1 MMRTATAGA
10 AIAIAAVSA
19 TGVAWAQSLDSAIDR
34 GVQRTAQ
41 AQSQQ
46 DQIDEVFEQTQERLR
61 EYQDVQKQID
71 NLEVY
76 LAQLERQVANQDR
89 ELTSI
94 NTSIEKVTLIER
106 QVTPLM
112 LKMVDALD
120 QFVELDVP
128 FLLDE
133 RRGRVDKLRDLMDR
147 ANVTVAEKFRTVTG
161 AYQTEMEYGRT
172 IEAYRGVLPG
182 ETEREVDFLRFGRV
196 ALLYQTLDQT
206 RVGMW
211 NPVSGS
217 WEQLPREYVG
227 QVTQA
232 IRIAREQAAPD
243 LVRLPIKTAE
253 TAE

>member
-1 MMRTATAGA
+1 MTRMTAAASVVLAAALAG
-10 AIAIAAVSA
+10 S
-19 TGVAWAQSLDSAIDR
+19 AWAQSLEGAIDR
-34 GVQRTAQ
+34 AVQRTAQ

-46 DQIDEVFEQTQERLR
+46 DKIDEVFEETQKRLR
-61 EYQDVQKQID
+61 EYQETQKQID

-76 LAQLERQVANQDR
+76 VAQLERQVANQER
-89 ELTSI
+89 ELDSI
-94 NTSIEKVTLIER
+94 NSSLEKVTLIER

-112 LKMVDALD
+112 LKMVDGLE

-133 RRGRVDKLRDLMDR
+133 RRDRVARLSELMDKP
-147 ANVTVAEKFRTVTG
+147 NVSVAEKFRAVTG

-182 ETEREVDFLRFGRV
+182 EEGREVDFLRFGRV

-206 RVGMW
+206 EVGMW
-211 NPVSGS
+211 NPQTGE

-227 QVTQA
+227 QITQG

-243 LVRLPIKTAE
+243 LIRLPITTAE
-253 TAE
+253 AAE

>member
-1 MMRTATAGA
+1 MTLAG
-10 AIAIAAVSA
+10 S
-19 TGVAWAQSLDSAIDR
+19 AWAQSLDGAIDR

-46 DQIDEVFEQTQERLR
+46 DKIDEVFEETQKRLR
-61 EYQDVQKQID
+61 EYQDTQKQID

-76 LAQLERQVANQDR
+76 VAQLERQVANQNR
-89 ELTSI
+89 ELDSI
-94 NTSIEKVTLIER
+94 NGSLEKVTLIER

-112 LKMVDALD
+112 LKMVDGLE

-133 RRGRVDKLRDLMDR
+133 RRERVERISTLMDK
-147 ANVTVAEKFRTVTG
+147 ANVSVAEKFRAVTG

-182 ETEREVDFLRFGRV
+182 EEGREVDFLRFGRV
-196 ALLYQTLDQT
+196 ALVYQTLDQT
-206 RVGMW
+206 EVGMW
-211 NPVSGS
+211 NPQTEE

-227 QVTQA
+227 QITQG

-243 LVRLPIKTAE
+243 LIRLPITTAE
-253 TAE
+253 AAE

>member
-1 MMRTATAGA
+1 MIRITAAVGA
-10 AIAIAAVSA
+10 ALAVTLAGS
-19 TGVAWAQSLDSAIDR
+19 AWAQSLDGAIDR

-46 DQIDEVFEQTQERLR
+46 DKIDEVFEETQKRLR
-61 EYQDVQKQID
+61 EYQDTQKQID

-76 LAQLERQVANQDR
+76 VAQLERQVANQNR
-89 ELTSI
+89 ELDSI
-94 NTSIEKVTLIER
+94 NGSLEKVTLIER

-112 LKMVDALD
+112 LKMVDGLE

-133 RRGRVDKLRDLMDR
+133 RRERVERISTLMDK
-147 ANVTVAEKFRTVTG
+147 ANVSVAEKFRAVTG

-182 ETEREVDFLRFGRV
+182 EEGREVDFLRFGRV
-196 ALLYQTLDQT
+196 ALVYQTLDQT
-206 RVGMW
+206 EVGMW
-211 NPVSGS
+211 NPQTEE

-227 QVTQA
+227 QITQG

-243 LVRLPIKTAE
+243 LIRLPITTAE
-253 TAE
+253 AAE

>member
-1 MMRTATAGA
+1 MIRITAAAGA
-10 AIAIAAVSA
+10 ALAVTLAGS
-19 TGVAWAQSLDSAIDR
+19 AWAQSLDGAIDR

-46 DQIDEVFEQTQERLR
+46 DKIDEVFEETQKRLR
-61 EYQDVQKQID
+61 EYQDTQKQID

-76 LAQLERQVANQDR
+76 VAQLERQVANQNR
-89 ELTSI
+89 ELDSI
-94 NTSIEKVTLIER
+94 NGSLEKVTLIER

-112 LKMVDALD
+112 LKMVDGLE

-133 RRGRVDKLRDLMDR
+133 RRERVERISTLMDK
-147 ANVTVAEKFRTVTG
+147 ANVSVAEKFRAVTG

-182 ETEREVDFLRFGRV
+182 EEGREVDFLRFGRV
-196 ALLYQTLDQT
+196 ALVYQTLDQT
-206 RVGMW
+206 EVGMW
-211 NPVSGS
+211 NPQTEE

-227 QVTQA
+227 QITQG

-243 LVRLPIKTAE
+243 LIRLPITTAE
-253 TAE
+253 AAE